1 MQPVIH
7 RDPKVGTMPV
17 ILSLEGSREVRE
29 EMRRPPEDTPER
41 RKVFEGVRRL
51 REAAARRAQQE
62 AQAGKT

>member
-1 MQPVIH
+1 
-7 RDPKVGTMPV
+7 MPV